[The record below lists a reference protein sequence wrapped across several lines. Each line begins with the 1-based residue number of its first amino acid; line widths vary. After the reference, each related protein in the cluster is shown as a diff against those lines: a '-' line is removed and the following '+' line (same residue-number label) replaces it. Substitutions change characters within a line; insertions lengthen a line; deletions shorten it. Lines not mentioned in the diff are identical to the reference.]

1 MSNTMKQMRFFLLT
15 LILGVFTANLVHAQS
30 ARLGIQGIL
39 KKANGNAV
47 DDGTYS
53 LTFKI
58 YNVVTGGTALW
69 TETQSNIEVASGIYT
84 ATLGSV
90 TALNIPFNETYY
102 LGVTVGATTEMLPRI
117 QLTTAP
123 YALSLIGNT
132 NQFPSSG
139 TVKADNEIISGK
151 LTVGQATQHSTSH
164 AIVTNGGILARGGAP
179 GGSGGSNNGYA
190 FTGGSGDNDSGLFS
204 TADGLASLY
213 SNNTERLQANGSG
226 VQVTGNLTSST
237 ADLTVDDNLNL
248 TTGKALKYNGVSDWR
263 LVDVDDFV
271 SGGGVDSWVGTT
283 ALTTATTSIIENV
296 NYGAFN
302 GFVIR
307 PTTNNNVVLKKQFNL
322 SGVGSYN
329 YVKVVFKYYFTD
341 SWDYNNDVAIAGF
354 STSLGD
360 ASPVIC
366 WSQASM
372 LYSNQGTGNYT
383 GDNTWSDQATIGQ
396 MVAATSA
403 TSFYVFFGMR
413 SDDGL
418 GNERYAV
425 GNIEVWVR

>member
-1 MSNTMKQMRFFLLT
+1 MKKMRFFLLL
-15 LILGVFTANLVHAQS
+15 LILGFFAVNPALAQN
-30 ARLGIQGIL
+30 AKLGIQGIL

-53 LTFKI
+53 LTFKL
-58 YNVVTGGTALW
+58 YNVSTGGTALW
-69 TETQSNIEVASGIYT
+69 SETQADVEVASGIYT
-84 ATLGSV
+84 ATLGS
-90 TALNIPFNETYY
+90 ANPLNIPFNETYY
-102 LGVTVGATTEMLPRI
+102 LGVTVGSTTEMLPRI

-151 LTVGQATQHSTSH
+151 LTVGQTTQHSTSH
-164 AIVTNGGILARGGAP
+164 AIMTNGGILARGGAP
-179 GGSGGSNNGYA
+179 GSGGGSNNGYA

-204 TADGLASLY
+204 TADGQVSLY
-213 SNNTERLQANGSG
+213 TNNTERLQATASG

-248 TTGKALKYNGVSDWR
+248 TGGKTIKYNGQSDWR
-263 LVDVDDFV
+263 LVDLDDFL
-271 SGGGVDSWVGTT
+271 SGSADGW
-283 ALTTATTSIIENV
+283 TATTNLTSGTTSAIENV
-296 NYGAFN
+296 SYGSFN
-302 GFVIR
+302 GNVIR
-307 PTTNNNVVLKKQFNL
+307 PTGSSNNPVLKKQFNL
-322 SGVGSYN
+322 SGAGSYN

-354 STSLGD
+354 STSVGD
-360 ASPVIC
+360 ANPVIC
-366 WSQASM
+366 WSQTNNT
-372 LYSNQGTGNYT
+372 YSTQGTGNYT
-383 GDNTWSDQATIGQ
+383 GSSTWSDVATIGQ
-396 MVAATSA
+396 MVANTSA
-403 TSFYVFFGMR
+403 TSFYVFVGMR
-413 SDDGL
+413 SDDDT

>member
-1 MSNTMKQMRFFLLT
+1 MKKMRFPLFILLF
-15 LILGVFTANLVHAQS
+15 GVFAANLVHAQS

-47 DDGTYS
+47 DDGIYS

-58 YNVVTGGTALW
+58 YNVTTGGTALW

-84 ATLGSV
+84 ATLGAV

-139 TVKADNEIISGK
+139 TVKSDN
-151 LTVGQATQHSTSH
+151 L
-164 AIVTNGGILARGGAP
+164 IVTGRMAVNNPSLQGGTIPSMWVNGAIQAKGGAP
-179 GGSGGSNNGYA
+179 GGSNSNNAGYA
-190 FTGGSGDNDSGLFS
+190 FASPGDNDSGLFS
-204 TADGLASLY
+204 TADGQVSMYVNA
-213 SNNTERLQANGSG
+213 TERLQANGSG
-226 VQVTGNLTSST
+226 VQVTGNLISNT

-248 TTGKALKYNGVSDWR
+248 TNGKTVKYNGISDWR
-263 LVDVDDFV
+263 LVDQDDFV
-271 SGGGVDSWVGTT
+271 SGGGVDSWQGTI
-283 ALTTATTSIIENV
+283 ALTSATTTTIENV

-307 PTTNNNVVLKKQFNL
+307 PTTNNAVVLKKQYNL
-322 SGVGSYN
+322 AGAGSYN
-329 YVKVVFKYYFTD
+329 YVKIVFKYYFTD

-383 GDNTWSDQATIGQ
+383 GDTGWSDQATIGQ
-396 MVAATSA
+396 MVATTSA

-413 SDDGL
+413 SDEGGL